1 MVGMPAPRER
11 RPPDDPNGWMS
22 TLWTM
27 VVIFGAAVAAALAL
41 PALPESVYG
50 PVTARALFHAEWMLV
65 ATFLVLPLYEVAR
78 RSWRLAL
85 FVVPVASIHVLYI
98 ADAAVDAS
106 RRAGLVDGV
115 SVNWYG
121 VAFAQ
126 TGIFAVVG
134 AVGAYRNLADRRWVK
149 FMQMVTADSPDSR
162 PQSRS
167 GLPGRE

>member
-1 MVGMPAPRER
+1 
-11 RPPDDPNGWMS
+11 MS
-22 TLWTM
+22 AMWTM
-27 VVIFGAAVAAALAL
+27 VVIFGAAVAARLAL
-41 PALPESVYG
+41 PALPESIYG

-106 RRAGLVDGV
+106 RQAGLVDGV

-126 TGIFAVVG
+126 VGIFAVVG
-134 AVGAYRNLADRRWVK
+134 AVGACRNLADRRWVK
-149 FMQMVTADSPDSR
+149 FMQMMTADSPGAHTQSR
-162 PQSRS
+162 P
-167 GLPGRE
+167 GLPGRSISTPPQPPEAGLAQP